1 MVSMGKYIILPVLFF
16 TIISVYET
24 IFHVKCSQKNT
35 RDKAF
40 SPLPAKNIPPDS
52 KYERKF
58 WLYRKKSLTLH
69 RFRAIAVKEE
79 LLDMLRC
86 NDQTI

>member
-1 MVSMGKYIILPVLFF
+1 MLKRMVKAIHKTSHFLIKYTGNIWLLRRK
-16 TIISVYET
+16 TL
-24 IFHVKCSQKNT
+24 
-35 RDKAF
+35 
-40 SPLPAKNIPPDS
+40 PLP
-52 KYERKF
+52 
-58 WLYRKKSLTLH
+58 

>member
-1 MVSMGKYIILPVLFF
+1 MLKRMVKAIHKTSHFLIKYTGNIWLRRRKTL
-16 TIISVYET
+16 
-24 IFHVKCSQKNT
+24 
-35 RDKAF
+35 
-40 SPLPAKNIPPDS
+40 PLP
-52 KYERKF
+52 
-58 WLYRKKSLTLH
+58 

>member
-1 MVSMGKYIILPVLFF
+1 MLKRMVKAIQKTSLFLIKYAGNIWLLRRK
-16 TIISVYET
+16 TL
-24 IFHVKCSQKNT
+24 
-35 RDKAF
+35 
-40 SPLPAKNIPPDS
+40 PLP
-52 KYERKF
+52 
-58 WLYRKKSLTLH
+58 

>member
-1 MVSMGKYIILPVLFF
+1 MLKRMIKAIQKTSHFLIKYLEIIWL
-16 TIISVYET
+16 S
-24 IFHVKCSQKNT
+24 
-35 RDKAF
+35 R
-40 SPLPAKNIPPDS
+40 
-52 KYERKF
+52 RKT
-58 WLYRKKSLTLH
+58 LTLH